1 MFLSSQAL
9 AVFVENFKLKIFFHR
24 MEFEHGAEETVQKVF
39 GDEKDFYE
47 ILGLKKTATQKEIKR
62 AYRKMA
68 LKYVRRRFFV
78 FHLYDSIFFLSIKN
92 PTLFT
97 PSIGFSISSNKQLI
111 D

>member
-1 MFLSSQAL
+1 
-9 AVFVENFKLKIFFHR
+9 

-78 FHLYDSIFFLSIKN
+78 FRLYDSIFFLSIKSRMLSAQLV
-92 PTLFT
+92 LFFGFLNFDEQT
-97 PSIGFSISSNKQLI
+97 THRSIHSASG
-111 D
+111 